1 MSVSHRRI
9 DHLVLA
15 VRDLEAAA
23 DFYRGLGF
31 QVGQRNRHPWGTE
44 NRLVQFQTSFLELI
58 TVGDDPAAIPPHE
71 PGRFSFGA
79 FVRDYLEK
87 REGFAMFVL
96 DSTNAKSDAT
106 MFAEKGIG
114 GFEPFFFERKGR
126 RPDGTETRVAFTL
139 AFARDPAL
147 PDASFFVCQ
156 QHCPEDFW
164 NPAFQVHPNGA
175 TGIGSVTL
183 KVRDPSRHAGF
194 LAGFTGVGGETQG
207 ERGLAFALRQAGR
220 LLVEPGDGAEGF
232 YAFTITVPGLAV
244 AAEHLRRAG
253 VPFSKAADRI
263 TVDAADAFGVTIGL
277 SEHAGA

>member
-15 VRDLEAAA
+15 VRDLDAAA
-23 DFYRGLGF
+23 DLYRKLGF

-44 NRLVQFQTSFLELI
+44 NRLVQFRTSFLELI
-58 TVGDDPAAIPPHE
+58 TVGDDPAAIPPHG

-79 FVRDYLEK
+79 FVRDYLGK

-96 DSTNAKSDAT
+96 DSTDAKADAA
-106 MFAEKGIG
+106 MFAEEGIG
-114 GFEPFFFERKGR
+114 RFEPFFFERKGR
-126 RPDGTETRVAFTL
+126 RPDGSETRVAFTL
-139 AFARDPAL
+139 AFASDPAL

-156 QHCPEDFW
+156 QHCPENFW

-194 LAGFTGVGGETQG
+194 LAGFAGIGGEEQG
-207 ERGLAFALRQAGR
+207 GGGSAFPLGQAGR

-232 YAFTITVPGLAV
+232 CAFSVAVPDLAA
-244 AAEHLRRAG
+244 AAEHLRRAD
-253 VPFSKAADRI
+253 VPFSERADCI
-263 TVDAADAFGVTIGL
+263 AVEAADAFGVTIGL
-277 SEHAGA
+277 WSPA